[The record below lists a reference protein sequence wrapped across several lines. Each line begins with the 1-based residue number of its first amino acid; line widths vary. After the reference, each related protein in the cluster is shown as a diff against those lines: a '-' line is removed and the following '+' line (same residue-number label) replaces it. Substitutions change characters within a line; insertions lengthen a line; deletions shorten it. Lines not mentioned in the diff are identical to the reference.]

1 MKIFKQFATAA
12 MTFALAC
19 PLFTA
24 CGNGPVEQDEIEDMI
39 EEVSWKSEQN
49 IKERNEEYSQ
59 SNKLQAC
66 YDKYYYSTCCD
77 RCYEDYG
84 YYECGYCYNS
94 SSSTRSSSSSRYSS
108 SSYYDP
114 WDDYYPS
121 SSSNSVSIYTKG
133 TTTITITL
141 DYYHQLK
148 TMDDNGLSDGDPR
161 IFFGIMSY
169 RNGDRQDSVQTSTIN
184 LGDNVG
190 TWSGSKSVTAKL
202 SGGIDE
208 ILVCPVFTDAD
219 PFFDDH
225 EYSSNY
231 CYYVHDLGQKIG
243 QTIQQ
248 DDYMATYFD
257 LEWRVKV
264 NYN

>member
-1 MKIFKQFATAA
+1 MNDSTPFSIASWHKPATA
-12 MTFALAC
+12 
-19 PLFTA
+19 
-24 CGNGPVEQDEIEDMI
+24 
-39 EEVSWKSEQN
+39 K
-49 IKERNEEYSQ
+49 
-59 SNKLQAC
+59 
-66 YDKYYYSTCCD
+66 
-77 RCYEDYG
+77 
-84 YYECGYCYNS
+84 
-94 SSSTRSSSSSRYSS
+94 
-108 SSYYDP
+108 
-114 WDDYYPS
+114 
-121 SSSNSVSIYTKG
+121 
-133 TTTITITL
+133 TL
-141 DYYHQLK
+141 KTLHQLK
-148 TMDDNGLSDGDPR
+148 WVAHSHNLGV
-161 IFFGIMSY
+161 
-169 RNGDRQDSVQTSTIN
+169 RQDSVQTSTIN

-257 LEWRVKV
+257 LEWSVKV

>member
-1 MKIFKQFATAA
+1 MIKRLSCLAA
-12 MTFALAC
+12 LLAAAL
-19 PLFTA
+19 LIA
-24 CGNGPVEQDEIEDMI
+24 CGDGLVDTDDFEDEIYNAKI
-39 EEVSWKSEQN
+39 ESESN
-49 IKERNEEYSQ
+49 INKHNDEY
-59 SNKLQAC
+59 
-66 YDKYYYSTCCD
+66 
-77 RCYEDYG
+77 
-84 YYECGYCYNS
+84 
-94 SSSTRSSSSSRYSS
+94 RSSSYDYWDDEDYYSSS
-108 SSYYDP
+108 SSYY
-114 WDDYYPS
+114 Y
-121 SSSNSVSIYTKG
+121 SNGSDNVSIYTYKPS
-133 TTTITITL
+133 TITITL
-141 DYYHQLK
+141 SYYHQLK
-148 TMDDNGLSDGDPR
+148 SMDEKNNTDGDPR
-161 IFFGIMSY
+161 IFFGVKSY
-169 RNGDRQDSVQTSTIN
+169 SDGVRQDSVQTSTIN

-257 LEWRVKV
+257 LEWNVKV

>member
-49 IKERNEEYSQ
+49 IKERNEEYS
-59 SNKLQAC
+59 
-66 YDKYYYSTCCD
+66 YYYSNGSD
-77 RCYEDYG
+77 
-84 YYECGYCYNS
+84 N
-94 SSSTRSSSSSRYSS
+94 
-108 SSYYDP
+108 
-114 WDDYYPS
+114 
-121 SSSNSVSIYTKG
+121 VSIYTYKPS
-133 TTTITITL
+133 TITITL
-141 DYYHQLK
+141 SYYHQLK
-148 TMDDNGLSDGDPR
+148 SMDEKNNTDGDPR
-161 IFFGIMSY
+161 IFFGVKSY
-169 RNGDRQDSVQTSTIN
+169 SDGVRQDSVQTSTIN

-219 PFFDDH
+219 RFFDDH

-257 LEWRVKV
+257 LEWSVKV

>member
-1 MKIFKQFATAA
+1 MIKRLSCLAA
-12 MTFALAC
+12 LLAAAL
-19 PLFTA
+19 LIA
-24 CGNGPVEQDEIEDMI
+24 CGDGLVDADDFEDEIYNAKI
-39 EEVSWKSEQN
+39 ESESN
-49 IKERNEEYSQ
+49 INRHNDEY
-59 SNKLQAC
+59 
-66 YDKYYYSTCCD
+66 
-77 RCYEDYG
+77 R
-84 YYECGYCYNS
+84 S
-94 SSSTRSSSSSRYSS
+94 SSSSRYRSSSSRYSS
-108 SSYYDP
+108 SSYDY
-114 WDDYYPS
+114 WDDEDYYS
-121 SSSNSVSIYTKG
+121 SSSSYYYSNGSDNVSIYTYKPS
-133 TTTITITL
+133 TITITL
-141 DYYHQLK
+141 SYYHQLK
-148 TMDDNGLSDGDPR
+148 SMDEKNNTDGDPR
-161 IFFGIMSY
+161 IFFGVKSY
-169 RNGDRQDSVQTSTIN
+169 SDGVRQDSVQTSTIN

-257 LEWRVKV
+257 LEWSVKV

>member
-49 IKERNEEYSQ
+49 IKERNEEY
-59 SNKLQAC
+59 
-66 YDKYYYSTCCD
+66 T
-77 RCYEDYG
+77 
-84 YYECGYCYNS
+84 
-94 SSSTRSSSSSRYSS
+94 SRYSS
-108 SSYYDP
+108 SSYDY
-114 WDDYYPS
+114 WDDEDYYS
-121 SSSNSVSIYTKG
+121 SSSSYYYSNGSDNVSIYTYKPS
-133 TTTITITL
+133 TITITL
-141 DYYHQLK
+141 SYYHQLK
-148 TMDDNGLSDGDPR
+148 SMDEKNNTDGDPR
-161 IFFGIMSY
+161 IFFGVKSY
-169 RNGDRQDSVQTSTIN
+169 SDGVRQDSVQTSTIN

-219 PFFDDH
+219 RFFDDH

-257 LEWRVKV
+257 LEWNVKV

>member
-1 MKIFKQFATAA
+1 MIKRLSCLPALLAA
-12 MTFALAC
+12 AL
-19 PLFTA
+19 LIA
-24 CGNGPVEQDEIEDMI
+24 CGNGPIEPDEIEDLI
-39 EEVSWKSEQN
+39 EGEQDWV
-49 IKERNEEYSQ
+49 ERQERESCVAKYS
-59 SNKLQAC
+59 L
-66 YDKYYYSTCCD
+66 YDCNW
-77 RCYEDYG
+77 
-84 YYECGYCYNS
+84 CYNQYGS
-94 SSSTRSSSSSRYSS
+94 YTYSYCFTSYSSSSRYSS
-108 SSYYDP
+108 SSYNY
-114 WDDYYPS
+114 WDDEDYYS
-121 SSSNSVSIYTKG
+121 SSSSYYYSNVSIYTYKPS
-133 TTTITITL
+133 TITITL
-141 DYYHQLK
+141 SYYHQLK
-148 TMDDNGLSDGDPR
+148 SMDENNNTDGDPR
-161 IFFGIMSY
+161 IVFGVKSY
-169 RNGDRQDSVQTSTIN
+169 SDGVRQDSVQTSTIN

-231 CYYVHDLGQKIG
+231 CYYVHDLGKKIG

-257 LEWRVKV
+257 LEWSVKV

>member
-1 MKIFKQFATAA
+1 M
-12 MTFALAC
+12 
-19 PLFTA
+19 
-24 CGNGPVEQDEIEDMI
+24 DE
-39 EEVSWKSEQN
+39 N
-49 IKERNEEYSQ
+49 N
-59 SNKLQAC
+59 N
-66 YDKYYYSTCCD
+66 T
-77 RCYEDYG
+77 
-84 YYECGYCYNS
+84 
-94 SSSTRSSSSSRYSS
+94 
-108 SSYYDP
+108 
-114 WDDYYPS
+114 
-121 SSSNSVSIYTKG
+121 
-133 TTTITITL
+133 
-141 DYYHQLK
+141 
-148 TMDDNGLSDGDPR
+148 DGDPR
-161 IFFGIMSY
+161 IFFGVKSY
-169 RNGDRQDSVQTSTIN
+169 SDGVRQDSVQTSTIN

-219 PFFDDH
+219 RFFDDH

-257 LEWRVKV
+257 LEWNVKV